1 MASVS
6 VSHLVLFI
14 ASLVIAA
21 GVVGTVTTGVDRV
34 SAAVEDGSLEA
45 TEQLRTDVTVISD
58 PAAGVYDPNAG
69 TDGNITL
76 LVKNVGSQR
85 LAPTGAGLDVVFD
98 GQYVPPSAMT
108 GTVVS
113 VDGAAVWGPGDVLRL
128 TIDIDQVEG
137 IDALAA
143 PSDHRVRIVVNGDE
157 ETFPFRV
164 EEA

>member
-58 PAAGVYDPNAG
+58 PAAGVYDPTAG
-69 TDGNITL
+69 ADGNVTL

-85 LAPTGAGLDVVFD
+85 LAPTGDGLDIVFD
-98 GQYVPPSAMT
+98 GQYVPPSATT
-108 GTVVS
+108 GVVVS
-113 VDGAAVWGPGDVLRL
+113 VDGAAAWGPGDVLRL
-128 TIDIDQVEG
+128 TVDLDRVEG
-137 IDALAA
+137 VDALSAS
-143 PSDHRVRIVVNGDE
+143 SDHRVHIVVNGDE